1 MMTYDKLS
9 FCVHEVKHKN
19 TTLSPETAPL
29 ESRKQNP
36 NCFNSSDK
44 GCCLKPKMRKKM
56 SNLIPGLYLSN
67 FWERTL
73 QFKA

>member
-44 GCCLKPKMRKKM
+44 GCCLKPKMRKKNVKPD
-56 SNLIPGLYLSN
+56 SRAISKQFLGKN
-67 FWERTL
+67 FTV
-73 QFKA
+73 